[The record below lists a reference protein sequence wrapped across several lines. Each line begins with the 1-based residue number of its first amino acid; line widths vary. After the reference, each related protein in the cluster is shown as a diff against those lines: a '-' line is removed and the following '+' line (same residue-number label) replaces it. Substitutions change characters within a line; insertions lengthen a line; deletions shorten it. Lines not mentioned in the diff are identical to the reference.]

1 MFLLKIIG
9 DYQHMFFFFF
19 SLFLIEYQ
27 LITNIPAGAR
37 DIEIRDM
44 NGAGHFLGKLD
55 FVTCFVQCVQSTD
68 IQRKSKNLH
77 FFVLAWR
84 LNWGLQVF
92 QSCMACRDRGHILF
106 CKNPKTPNLSPIAD
120 DSIARCHDAV
130 YEVWDLP
137 CICGTISC
145 WRWCWCHLAVIVP
158 VCQLY

>member
-1 MFLLKIIG
+1 
-9 DYQHMFFFFF
+9 MFFFFF

-68 IQRKSKNLH
+68 IQRKPRTWAFFYFNMGLKVESPGFSKATRH
-77 FFVLAWR
+77 AKIVVTFVFAKTQRPPIWAPLLTTPLRGAIMQCLR
-84 LNWGLQVF
+84 GLG
-92 QSCMACRDRGHILF
+92 SPLYTWY
-106 CKNPKTPNLSPIAD
+106 NPG
-120 DSIARCHDAV
+120 
-130 YEVWDLP
+130 
-137 CICGTISC
+137 GTISC
-145 WRWCWCHLAVIVP
+145 WRWCRCHLAVAVP